1 MANKINRNQFIKLT
15 TLGTVGF
22 IINSCNNDSK
32 KNTKKEIATNAPIL
46 TINDSVAV
54 TSFTDED
61 VIFYKKEDA
70 NYENLRIGFNK
81 RVQKYPLVIA
91 LCKTELGV
99 LAAVKYAKENKLA
112 VSIKSGGHC
121 FEGFSSNDNGLVIN
135 LSEMN
140 KVEFLDEENNVVKV
154 QPGCKLHQLY
164 DAILPKQKIIPAGSC
179 GGVGVGGLTLGG
191 GYGLFGRKFGL
202 TCDSLQ
208 EIKLVDAEGNIHSS
222 KNNPDLLWAMKG
234 GGNGNFGVVTEL
246 VFRTHDAPKHF
257 TSHRFKIK
265 NLTADSAQTILEKWF
280 ELTKT
285 LPLAC
290 FSAFVL
296 NGNTLNIL
304 LTDFENNTSTAAD
317 FKNSLSVF
325 TEKITIGTPKPLA
338 PALKNYYG
346 IQYPIYFK
354 NSSAGYY
361 TDFNQIKN
369 FITTVLEKV
378 ISTPG
383 MIYQINT
390 LGGNIN
396 NVDFEKLSCYP
407 HRSFP
412 YLSELQTYWENAMQT
427 KKYETAFE
435 EVQQIFK
442 QHNINTQYR
451 NYPDL
456 NFENTAQLYYGK
468 NYERLQK
475 IKQQFDPYNVFGYAQ
490 GIIGRQK
497 IS

>member
-1 MANKINRNQFIKLT
+1 MSSKLNRNQFIRLT
-15 TLGTVGF
+15 ALGTIGF
-22 IINSCNNDSK
+22 YLSSCQPKQQAAAEKQAAS
-32 KNTKKEIATNAPIL
+32 EPIKTDTSTAL
-46 TINDSVAV
+46 
-54 TSFTDED
+54 SFTDAD
-61 VIFYKKEDA
+61 VVFYKKEDA
-70 NYENLRIGFNK
+70 PYENLRIGFNK

-91 LCKTELGV
+91 LCKTEAGV
-99 LAAVKYAKENKLA
+99 VAAVQYANEHKLPIA
-112 VSIKSGGHC
+112 IKSGGHC

-140 KVEFLDEENNVVKV
+140 TVEFLDAANATVKV

-191 GYGLFGRKFGL
+191 GYGLFGRKYGL

-208 EIKLVDAEGNIHSS
+208 EIKLVDAAGKIHSS
-222 KNNPDLLWAMKG
+222 KDNPDLLWAMKG

-246 VFRTHDAPKHF
+246 IFKTHDAPNHF
-257 TSHRFKIK
+257 TSHRFKVR
-265 NLTADSAQTILEKWF
+265 NLTAATAAPILEKWF
-280 ELTKT
+280 ELTRD
-285 LPLAC
+285 LPLPC

-304 LTDFENNTSTAAD
+304 LTDFENNPTAVTA
-317 FKNSLSVF
+317 FKDGLAPF
-325 TEKITIGTPKPLA
+325 MEKVTIGTPKALE

-361 TDFNQIKN
+361 TDYNQIKD
-369 FITTVLEKV
+369 FISSVLEKV

-396 NVDFEKLSCYP
+396 NTDFKNASCYP
-407 HRSFP
+407 HRALP
-412 YLSELQTYWENAMQT
+412 YLSELQTYWENSGQT
-427 KKYETAFE
+427 KHFETVFE

-451 NYPDL
+451 NYPDI
-456 NFENTAQLYYGK
+456 NFADAAHLYYGK

-475 IKQQFDPYNVFGYAQ
+475 IKQQFDPKNVFGYAQ
-490 GIIGRQK
+490 SVQLT
-497 IS
+497 